1 MQLNMIFVTAQKKNS
16 SPGRASR
23 VPRVS
28 LAGIHPCT
36 TCRPSSASMPVVASP
51 CASHDLIY
59 LPGTLSSPCSLL
71 LPPHA
76 SINELK
82 LELAPVAN
90 TPPTSHQSSI
100 PCTGSSPTSSSIEP
114 PTRPAES
121 LIGTVSLA
129 TQNLP
134 TNSNS
139 APHRRTSSSGHRF
152 AHPTA
157 QIGCK

>member
-1 MQLNMIFVTAQKKNS
+1 MKKKLSLFVTAQKKIARRGAHCACRVS
-16 SPGRASR
+16 VLPASIL
-23 VPRVS
+23 VPR
-28 LAGIHPCT
+28 ADHPQHQCPLSP
-36 TCRPSSASMPVVASP
+36 RPVPP
-51 CASHDLIY
+51 T
-59 LPGTLSSPCSLL
+59 TLSTHQAPSPLPVPFFFLL
-71 LPPHA
+71 TLP
-76 SINELK
+76 L
-82 LELAPVAN
+82 
-90 TPPTSHQSSI
+90 TPPKFDSLHRQKPHELLHRT
-100 PCTGSSPTSSSIEP
+100 